1 MRARA
6 RIGFP
11 QPAGRLAWL
20 VLGLAPLW
28 LLPGGERWGPAGL
41 ALLGF
46 AVIIDVVFHPA
57 PLELE
62 RELPPSV
69 GLGDRA
75 DGVYRVR
82 SAWPRKVRLSVH
94 DRLPAAVARES
105 ALGDEVEIPARGGI
119 EIPLAL
125 TGRARGI
132 HALGECALRVDGQL
146 RLTRRTHR
154 FTTGDE
160 ITVAPT
166 MREVRRYR
174 LLAVQHRLRDAGV
187 RAIRRRGEGTSFAG
201 LREYVAGD
209 DPRRLDWKATA
220 RRGRPMAREY
230 TVEQGQTVLIGID
243 AGRMMTQL
251 AGELSRFEHALA
263 AAMVLA
269 DTAVASGDRVGLIVF
284 DDVVRAFVSPAKGRG
299 PLQGIRRA
307 LIGARARLVE
317 PDYAAAFRTLAERH
331 RKRSLVVLFT
341 DVIDVRSSQALIAHA
356 SRGAARHLPVVVAL
370 RNDALEEAA
379 RTAEG
384 MNASALYEAAAA
396 EELLG
401 ARHEALLRMRQAG
414 VSVLDVSPQ
423 AMTAAVVNRY
433 LELKA
438 RALV

>member
-1 MRARA
+1 MSVRA

-11 QPAGRLAWL
+11 QPTRRLAWL
-20 VLGLAPLW
+20 VLALAPLW
-28 LLPGGERWGPAGL
+28 LLPSAVQWGAAGVALLLVAVAVDL
-41 ALLGF
+41 ALF
-46 AVIIDVVFHPA
+46 PA
-57 PLELE
+57 TIELE

-75 DGVYRVR
+75 EGLYRVR
-82 SAWPRKVRLSVH
+82 SGWPRAVRVSVH
-94 DRLPAAVARES
+94 DRLPASVERATP
-105 ALGDEVEIPARGGI
+105 LGNPLAIAARGTT
-119 EIPLAL
+119 EIPLAVI
-125 TGRARGI
+125 GRARGI
-132 HALGECALRVDGQL
+132 HTLGERALRVEGPL
-146 RLTRRTHR
+146 RLTRRTHV
-154 FTTGDE
+154 FASGDA

-174 LLAVQHRLRDAGV
+174 LLAVQHRLREAGV

-230 TVEQGQTVLIGID
+230 TVEQGQTVLIAVD
-243 AGRMMTQL
+243 AGRLMTQL

-269 DTAVASGDRVGLIVF
+269 DTAVASGDQVGLMVF
-284 DDVVRAFVSPAKGRG
+284 DDVVRAFVAPAKGRAA
-299 PLQGIRRA
+299 LQGIRRA
-307 LIGARARLVE
+307 LVGAQARLVE

-370 RNDALEEAA
+370 RNDALEAAA

-384 MNASALYEAAAA
+384 AETPALYEAAAA

>member
-1 MRARA
+1 MSAPA

-11 QPAGRLAWL
+11 QPTRRLAWL
-20 VLGLAPLW
+20 LLALAPLW
-28 LLPGGERWGPAGL
+28 LLPGGERWGPVGL
-41 ALLGF
+41 ALLLF
-46 AVIIDVVFHPA
+46 AIVIDLAFFPA
-57 PLELE
+57 RLELE

-75 DGVYRVR
+75 EGIYRVR
-82 SAWPRKVRLSVH
+82 SGWPRRVRLSVH
-94 DRLPAAVARES
+94 DRLPSAVARES
-105 ALGDEVEIPARGGI
+105 ALGDEMVIPARETV

-132 HALGECALRVDGQL
+132 HALGESALRVEGPL
-146 RLTRRTHR
+146 RLTRRVHR
-154 FTTGDE
+154 FAPADE

-201 LREYVAGD
+201 LREYVPGD

-230 TVEQGQTVLIGID
+230 TVEQGQTVLIAVD

-251 AGELSRFEHALA
+251 AGDLSRFEHALA

-269 DTAVASGDRVGLIVF
+269 DTAVASGDQVGLIVF
-284 DDVVRAFVSPAKGRG
+284 DDVVRAFVSPAKGRSA
-299 PLQGIRRA
+299 LQGIRRA
-307 LIGARARLVE
+307 LVGARARLVE

-370 RNDALEEAA
+370 RNDALEAAA
-379 RTAEG
+379 RTGESAD
-384 MNASALYEAAAA
+384 APALYEAAAA